1 MTDRWFSPDPPV
13 SSPNKTD
20 RHDITEIVLKVALNT
35 IKFKKKSIT
44 DMKYKKNEIIQY
56 CYFCP
61 LYISYTLNNYR
72 ILKSQFTISSS
83 LFPDAAGETIYMVC
97 VFSWIGGRGENIHG
111 LFFWDV
117 GETIYMVWF
126 FSGIGGGE
134 RQYTWSLFFWERDIN
149 DRFIKTVPNI
159 NIQQSSFLCL
169 RLNHLLRVVRTSSV
183 F

>member
-1 MTDRWFSPDPPV
+1 M
-13 SSPNKTD
+13 
-20 RHDITEIVLKVALNT
+20 
-35 IKFKKKSIT
+35 KF
-44 DMKYKKNEIIQY
+44 KKNEIIQY

-61 LYISYTLNNYR
+61 FYISYILNNYR

-83 LFPDAAGETIYMVC
+83 LFPDAAWETIYMVC
-97 VFSWIGGRGENIHG
+97 VFSWIGGGEKIC
-111 LFFWDV
+111 
-117 GETIYMVWF
+117 MVF
-126 FSGIGGGE
+126 FSGMWERQYTWSGFFLGWGE

-149 DRFIKTVPNI
+149 DRLIKTVPNI